1 MTILL
6 YNPLSKNRKARRTT
20 KKLVDHLKKTN
31 QPFRV
36 KSLLKIADLA
46 EYIDKTPADITLI
59 LLGGDGT
66 INTFVNKTYHLP
78 FKHRIY
84 IRRSG
89 SGNDFLRSVKT
100 QPPNPQSI
108 MKLQTDQAEH
118 YFINGA
124 GMGIDG
130 MISALVNRS
139 RRKNKMRYFLNT
151 LKAFVIYK
159 PQTLETV
166 IDGVPKTFKKAYLI
180 NTNNGAYVGGGMKL
194 TPKAKL
200 SEPLLD
206 VLVIHGMGKLMLFL
220 VFLSVYLGLHI
231 HLKRYVYMTKASH
244 VIATMPTPQIAQCDG
259 ETFSGT
265 CKIETSV
272 TDKRV
277 ELQPYHKRLRT

>member
-20 KKLVDHLKKTN
+20 KKLVDHLKKTH
-31 QPFRV
+31 QPFRI
-36 KSLLKIADLA
+36 KSLLKIEDLA
-46 EYIDKTPADITLI
+46 RYVNETPADITLI
-59 LLGGDGT
+59 VIGGDGT
-66 INTFVNKTYHLP
+66 INSFVNKTFALP
-78 FKHRIY
+78 FKHRTY

-100 QPPNPQSI
+100 QPPGPQTV
-108 MKLQTDQAEH
+108 MKLTTDHTQH

-151 LKAFVIYK
+151 LKAFIMYQ

-166 IDGVPKTFKKAYLI
+166 IDGTPRTFKKAYLI
-180 NTNNGAYVGGGMKL
+180 NTNNGAYIGGGMKL

-206 VLVIHGMGKLMLFL
+206 VIVIHGMGKVLLFL
-220 VFLSVYLGLHI
+220 VFLSVYFGLHI
-231 HLKRYVYMTKASH
+231 HLKRYVFLTKARH
-244 VIATMPTPQIAQCDG
+244 VIATMPTPQTAQCDG
-259 ETFSGT
+259 ETFPDT
-265 CKIETSV
+265 LHIETSV
-272 TDKRV
+272 TDKQV
-277 ELQPYHKRLRT
+277 ELKPYHKRLRT